1 MTFPFKLRVGPWVAT
16 KFHYELTHG
25 MLGDP
30 SGYEVHPI
38 WLLLIL
44 VRRVSTIMWGLRYTP
59 SGYSLYS
66 LLGYQPFNS
75 IQESS
80 VTHKLNGAKN
90 ISSSFPHVWKL
101 RFRFRKCPLVQIQG
115 WATFL
120 CGRHCLNTDCFWSLQ
135 RQSPLSAYSKRLK
148 LVYLDIWSQ
157 LAVTQQSWHPSH
169 ALGQHIQ
176 SAVPVGGG
184 ASARQRAMKGNS
196 RTLSCCLW
204 VSCKRHKKN
213 LIYTYEM
220 KTDNRNL
227 HWHTNAHNLI

>member
-1 MTFPFKLRVGPWVAT
+1 MECREIQVGIEVHPIWLQEIHV
-16 KFHYELTHG
+16 
-25 MLGDP
+25 
-30 SGYEVHPI
+30 GYEVHPI

-44 VRRVSTIMWGLRYTP
+44 FSRVSTIMWGLRYTP

-90 ISSSFPHVWKL
+90 ISSCFPHVWKL

-148 LVYLDIWSQ
+148 SVYLDIWSQ

-204 VSCKRHKKN
+204 VSCKRHQKKPH
-213 LIYTYEM
+213 
-220 KTDNRNL
+220 L
-227 HWHTNAHNLI
+227 HIWNEDRQ